1 MNKKEI
7 SELRRR
13 FSPDKNAIGHIYG
26 CYVNTKKEIIAYLDE
41 SLATMPPEEAEKYLG
56 FLKKALSGTQGK
68 NLIDIVFSTQQVVGS
83 PEHRLLMSLRET
95 ELKDPAVRQAFYDKV
110 IESLDMDDSNYL
122 VLLAHDAYDVPFKA
136 KDGLTFDQVSDTMFH
151 YVVCCVCPVK
161 EGKAALGF
169 YAAQNEF
176 HSYGTNQVVGQPELG
191 FLFPAF
197 DDRAANIYN
206 ALFYTRRPEDLHAG
220 MIDAV
225 FRTDPPLSA
234 AEQREGFE
242 AALSDALGEACSA
255 DVVQAVHE
263 QLCTRIQLHKES
275 RDPEPL
281 TVTAGEVGQVLADCG
296 VEEPR
301 VQAFCEKCDEQFGQ
315 GAALSPENLID
326 SKHFQL
332 KTGDAVIN
340 VSPESSYLVQT
351 RVIDGRKYI
360 LIPADEGVEINGL
373 AVGITM
379 PQP

>member
-68 NLIDIVFSTQQVVGS
+68 NLIDIVFSTQQVVDS
-83 PEHRLLMSLRET
+83 PEHKLLMSLRET

-110 IESLDMDDSNYL
+110 IESLDMDGSNYL

-151 YVVCCVCPVK
+151 YVVGCVCPVK

-206 ALFYTRRPEDLHAG
+206 ALFYTRKPDQLHQEF
-220 MIDAV
+220 IDG
-225 FRTDPPLSA
+225 A
-234 AEQREGFE
+234 AEQRETFE
-242 AALSDALGEACSA
+242 TILSESLGDACTLQLA
-255 DVVQAVHE
+255 QNLHE
-263 QLCTRIQLHKES
+263 WVRDKVEEHKES
-275 RDPEPL
+275 REEEPL
-281 TVTAGEVGQVLADCG
+281 AVTAADVSAVLLDSQVPEAQ
-296 VEEPR
+296 
-301 VQAFCEKCDEQFGQ
+301 VQAFAARFAESFGTS
-315 GAALSPENLID
+315 AALDPANLI
-326 SKHFQL
+326 STGKFEL
-332 KTGDAVIN
+332 ETGDGTAK
-340 VSPESSYLVQT
+340 VSLDPEQGGRIET
-351 RVIDGRKYI
+351 TEIDGRKY
-360 LIPADEGVEINGL
+360 LLVPAEGLRVNGL
-373 AVGITM
+373 PVQA
-379 PQP
+379 

>member
-1 MNKKEI
+1 MNRKEI

-41 SLATMPPEEAEKYLG
+41 SLAAMPPEEAEKYLG
-56 FLKKALSGTQGK
+56 LLKKALSGTQGK
-68 NLIDIVFSTQQVVGS
+68 NLIDIVFSTQQVVDS
-83 PEHRLLMSLRET
+83 PEHKLLVSLRET

-122 VLLAHDAYDVPFKA
+122 VLLAHDAYDVPFKS

-206 ALFYTRRPEDLHAG
+206 ALFYTRKPYQLHQEF
-220 MIDAV
+220 IDGI
-225 FRTDPPLSA
+225 FHIEPPMSA
-234 AEQREGFE
+234 AEQRETFE
-242 AALSDALGEACSA
+242 TILSESLGEACTLRLA
-255 DVVQAVHE
+255 QNLHE
-263 QLCTRIQLHKES
+263 WVRDKVEEYKES
-275 RDPEPL
+275 RAEEPL
-281 TVTAGEVGQVLADCG
+281 AVTAADVSAVLLDSQVPEAQ
-296 VEEPR
+296 
-301 VQAFCEKCDEQFGQ
+301 VQAFAARFAESFGASAALDPANLVSTGKFELETGD
-315 GAALSPENLID
+315 GAAKVLLDPG
-326 SKHFQL
+326 Q
-332 KTGDAVIN
+332 
-340 VSPESSYLVQT
+340 SSGMET
-351 RVIDGRKYI
+351 TEIDGRKY
-360 LIPADEGVEINGL
+360 LLVPVEGLRVNGL
-373 AVGITM
+373 SVEM
-379 PQP
+379 